1 MFEFVRKHTR
11 IMQFV
16 LLLLIFPAF
25 VFFGIEGYSS
35 FNAGSASVAKVAG
48 RSITQAEWDA
58 AHRNFTERVR
68 AQQPTVDAAL
78 LDSPEMKLQSLE
90 SLVRERV
97 LLVSAER
104 LNLVATDARLQ
115 RLFRNDPQ
123 FAFLRTPE
131 GSLNKEIL
139 ISRGLSPQQFEQ
151 QLRQDV
157 TMRQVLDGLSASTPA
172 TTRSADAALDALFQ
186 QREVR
191 VARFEAKNYV
201 DKVKPTDADVEA
213 YYKDPKLGAAFE
225 APERVAIEYVVLDLE
240 ALKGDVSVSE
250 EDLRKF
256 YEQNASR
263 FGSAEERRASHILV
277 KAEQEA
283 SAADRAKARAKAEG
297 LLAEVRKSPER
308 FAELA
313 KANSDDPGSA
323 AQGGDL
329 DFFGRG
335 AMVKPF
341 EDAAFALKPGE
352 VSGIVETDFGFHIIQ
367 ITATRGGERKSFESV
382 RAEIE
387 SEVKGQLAQAKFAEA
402 AEAFSNTV
410 YEQSDSLE
418 PVATRLKLKVQT
430 AKALTRTAEP
440 GAKGPLASGKF
451 LAALFTDDVLR
462 NKRNTDA
469 IEIGTNQLAAA
480 RVTDHAP
487 ARKLP
492 FEEVK
497 EAVRLR
503 VAAQQAAAL
512 ARKEGEAKLAA
523 WRGGEAPQG
532 LEPSMT
538 VSRGMTQTYPQELID
553 AVMTAPPAPLPSW
566 TGVDFGD
573 QGYAVVQVAKILPR
587 DPATGDAAQLRGQ
600 YAQAWGEAEAEAYYR
615 ALRER
620 LKVQVTGTVKP
631 VDPAGR

>member
-58 AHRNFTERVR
+58 AHRNFAERVR

-97 LLVSAER
+97 LLASADR

-131 GSLNKEIL
+131 GALNKEML
-139 ISRGLSPQQFEQ
+139 IARGLSPQQFEQ

-157 TMRQVLDGLSASTPA
+157 TMRQVLDGITASAPA
-172 TTRSADAALDALFQ
+172 ATRSADAALDALFQ

-191 VARFEAKNYV
+191 VARFETNNYI
-201 DKVKPTDADVEA
+201 DKVQPTDAEVEA
-213 YYKDPKLGAAFE
+213 YYNDPKLGAAFE
-225 APERVAIEYVVLDLE
+225 VPERVAIEYVVLDLE
-240 ALKGDVSVSE
+240 ALKGDVTVGE
-250 EDLRKF
+250 DDLRKF

-277 KAEQEA
+277 KAEQGA
-283 SAADRAKARAKAEG
+283 SAADRDKARAKAEA
-297 LLAEVRKSPER
+297 LLTQVKKEPAR

-323 AQGGDL
+323 ANGGDL

-352 VSGIVETDFGFHIIQ
+352 ISGVVESDFGYHVIQ
-367 ITATRGGERKSFESV
+367 LTAVRGGERKSFESV

-402 AEAFSNTV
+402 AEVFTNTV

-418 PVATRLKLKVQT
+418 PVATRLKLKLQT
-430 AKALTRTAEP
+430 AKTLTRTPEQ
-440 GAKGPLASGKF
+440 GAKGALANAKF
-451 LAALFTDDVLR
+451 LSALFTDDVLR
-462 NKRNTDA
+462 NKRNTEA
-469 IEIGTNQLAAA
+469 IEIGANQLAAA
-480 RVTDHAP
+480 RVTEHAP

-492 FEEVK
+492 FAEVK
-497 EAVRLR
+497 EAVKLR
-503 VAAQQAAAL
+503 VVAQQAAAL
-512 ARKEGEAKLAA
+512 ALKEGTAKLAA

-532 LEPSMT
+532 LEPAMT
-538 VSRGMTQTYPQELID
+538 VSRGMTQTYPQQLID
-553 AVMTAPPAPLPSW
+553 AVMKAAPTPLPSW

-573 QGYAVVQVAKILPR
+573 QGYAVVQITKILPR
-587 DPATGDAAQLRGQ
+587 DPASGDAAQLRGQ
-600 YAQAWGEAEAEAYYR
+600 YAQAWGEAESEAYYR

-620 LKVQVTGTVKP
+620 MKVQVTGTVKP
-631 VDPAGR
+631 ADPAAR

>member
-97 LLVSAER
+97 LLTSADR

-131 GSLNKEIL
+131 GALNKEIL
-139 ISRGLSPQQFEQ
+139 IARGLSPQQFEL

-157 TMRQVLDGLSASTPA
+157 TMRQVLEGISASTPA
-172 TTRSADAALDALFQ
+172 AARSADVALDALFQ

-201 DKVKPTDADVEA
+201 DKVQPTDAEVRA
-213 YYKDPKLGAAFE
+213 YYDDPRLGTGFE
-225 APERVAIEYVVLDLE
+225 VPERVAIEYVVLDLE
-240 ALKGDVSVSE
+240 ALKGDVSVPE
-250 EDLRKF
+250 EELRKF

-277 KAEQEA
+277 KAEQGA
-283 SAADRAKARAKAEG
+283 SAADRDKARAKAEA
-297 LLAEVRKSPER
+297 LLAQVKKEPAR

-323 AQGGDL
+323 ANGGDL

-352 VSGIVETDFGFHIIQ
+352 ISGIVESDFGFHIIQ
-367 ITATRGGERKSFESV
+367 LTAVRGGERKSFDAV

-387 SEVKGQLAQAKFAEA
+387 SEIKGQLAQAKFAEA

-410 YEQSDSLE
+410 YEQSDSLQ
-418 PVATRLKLKVQT
+418 PVATRLKLEIRT
-430 AKALTRTAEP
+430 AKALTRTPEQ
-440 GAKGPLASGKF
+440 GAQGPLANAKF
-451 LAALFTDDVLR
+451 LTALFTDDALR
-462 NKRNTDA
+462 NKRNTEA
-469 IEIGTNQLAAA
+469 IEIGANQLAAA

-492 FEEVK
+492 FDEVK
-497 EAVRLR
+497 EAVKQR
-503 VAAQQAAAL
+503 VVAQQAAAL
-512 ARKEGEAKLAA
+512 ARKEAEARLAA

-532 LEPSMT
+532 LEPPMT

-553 AVMTAPPAPLPSW
+553 AVMKAPPAPLPSW

-573 QGYAVVQVAKILPR
+573 QGYAVVQIARILPR
-587 DPATGDAAQLRGQ
+587 DPSTGDAAQLRSQ

-631 VDPAGR
+631 VDPAGS